1 MRRNVVVVVTLIAVL
16 VAFLTL
22 RITIKDFSFKDAT
35 ATKDGVEVKVR
46 MIGKDNTA
54 GKTTIIGSPYS
65 LVVGLRPEGSRPF
78 KAIIKEVTITDKKER
93 QLYKNNNE
101 TV

>member
-1 MRRNVVVVVTLIAVL
+1 MRRNVVVVLILMAVL

-22 RITIKDFSFKDAT
+22 RITLKYFSFKDAT

-54 GKTTIIGSPYS
+54 GKTTIIARHIRS
-65 LVVGLRPEGSRPF
+65 
-78 KAIIKEVTITDKKER
+78 
-93 QLYKNNNE
+93 
-101 TV
+101 